1 MPIWYPLASPVELPL
16 VCNRRAGTS
25 LYRQLCEQIRNQI
38 LAGRLAPS
46 SRLPASREL
55 AQQLGV
61 SRNTVTNVYDQLV
74 AEGYLEARTGAWT
87 YVASHLPTGLT
98 ARPRSSDA
106 NGADTSRLRLSRR
119 VELLLEG
126 YRASFAPRGRSR
138 FDFSRFAPALD
149 AFPASDWRRILS
161 RNWKSPSPADLG
173 YADAQGDPA
182 LRQALATYLARAR
195 GVTCSPEQ
203 IVVTTGSQQAFDVLA
218 HVTLDPGRT
227 VLMEDPG
234 YVGARAIFAAHG
246 ARLQA
251 IPVDRD
257 GIAVSQLGERADNVR
272 LVYVTP
278 SHQFPTGV
286 TLSLPRRLELLRW
299 AAAHST
305 LVIEDDYDSEFR
317 YEGGSL
323 ESLQGL
329 DTHHTV
335 VYVGTFSKVLSPALR
350 VGYVVL
356 PPPLVEPF
364 VAAKSLTD
372 RHTASSLQAALAEFL
387 QSGLFARH
395 LRRLSKLHRARRD
408 ALLETLQAEFGDAVH
423 IGEARA
429 GLHVHV
435 RFREHPATDEML
447 TRALNGGVSLFPVSG
462 LHMRKPP
469 DDPGVLMAFA
479 NVPQDVIRE
488 GVRVLHHA
496 LRGDLG

>member
-1 MPIWYPLASPVELPL
+1 VPIWYPAPSPVELPL
-16 VCNRRAGTS
+16 VCDRKAGTS
-25 LYRQLCEQIRNQI
+25 LYRQLCEQIRKQI
-38 LAGRLAPS
+38 LAGRLAPN
-46 SRLPASREL
+46 SRLPATREL

-98 ARPRSSDA
+98 ARRPSD
-106 NGADTSRLRLSRR
+106 NSGADDSRLRLSHG
-119 VELLLEG
+119 VKVLLEG
-126 YRASFAPRGRSR
+126 YRASFAPRGRGV

-149 AFPASDWRRILS
+149 AFPTNDWRRILS
-161 RNWKSPSPADLG
+161 RNWQSPSPADLG

-182 LRQALATYLARAR
+182 LRRAIAIHLSRAR

-218 HVTLDPGRT
+218 DTTLDPGRT
-227 VLMEDPG
+227 VLIENPG

-246 ARLQA
+246 ARLQG
-251 IPVDRD
+251 IPVDGD
-257 GIAVSQLGERADNVR
+257 GVAVSQLSERADNVR
-272 LVYVTP
+272 LIYVTP

-299 AAAHST
+299 AAAHSI
-305 LVIEDDYDSEFR
+305 LVVEDDYDSEFR

-329 DTHHTV
+329 DTHHV
-335 VYVGTFSKVLSPALR
+335 VAYVGTFSKVLSPALR

-356 PPPLVEPF
+356 PPSLVEPF

-387 QSGLFARH
+387 DSGLFARH
-395 LRRLSKLHRARRD
+395 LRRLSKLHRVRRD
-408 ALLETLQAEFGDAVH
+408 ALLEALQAEFGGAVQ

-435 RFREHPATDEML
+435 RFCEHPATEEML
-447 TRALNGGVSLFPVSG
+447 ARALNAGVSLFPVSG
-462 LHMRKPP
+462 LHIHTPSE
-469 DDPGVLMAFA
+469 DPGVLMAFA
-479 NVPQDVIRE
+479 AMPENLIRE
-488 GVRVLHHA
+488 GVRVLHRA
-496 LRGDLG
+496 LQGHPG

>member
-1 MPIWYPLASPVELPL
+1 MPILVASHRFQVELPL
-16 VCNRRAGTS
+16 VCDRNAGTS
-25 LYRQLCEQIRNQI
+25 LYRQLCDQIRKQI
-38 LAGRLAPS
+38 LAGRLAPN
-46 SRLPASREL
+46 SRLPATREL

-87 YVASHLPTGLT
+87 YVASRLPTGLA
-98 ARPRSSDA
+98 ARPTSDA
-106 NGADTSRLRLSRR
+106 NGAHPSRLRLSHG
-119 VELLLEG
+119 VKALLEG
-126 YRASFAPRGRSR
+126 YRASFAPRERGL

-161 RNWKSPSPADLG
+161 RNWQSPSPADLG
-173 YADAQGDPA
+173 YADPQGDPA
-182 LRQALATYLARAR
+182 LRRALATHLARAR

-203 IVVTTGSQQAFDVLA
+203 IVVTTGSQQAFNVLA
-218 HVTLDPGRT
+218 STTLDPGRT
-227 VLMEDPG
+227 VLIEDPG

-246 ARLQA
+246 ARLRGV
-251 IPVDRD
+251 PVDRD
-257 GIAVSQLGERADNVR
+257 GIAVSRLSERANNVR

-286 TLSLPRRLELLRW
+286 TLSLLRRLELLKW

-305 LVIEDDYDSEFR
+305 LVVEDDYDSEFR

-329 DTHHTV
+329 DTHHV
-335 VYVGTFSKVLSPALR
+335 VAYVGTFSKVLSPALR
-350 VGYVVL
+350 VGYIVL
-356 PPPLVEPF
+356 PPSLVEPF

-372 RHTASSLQAALAEFL
+372 RHTASSLQFALAEFL
-387 QSGLFARH
+387 ESGLFARH

-408 ALLETLQAEFGDAVH
+408 ALLETLQTEFGGAVQ

-435 RFREHPATDEML
+435 RFRDYPATDEML
-447 TRALNGGVSLFPVSG
+447 ARALNAGVSLFPVRG
-462 LHMRKPP
+462 LYLNRPTA
-469 DDPGVLMAFA
+469 DPGVLMAFA
-479 NVPQDVIRE
+479 TMPENVIRE
-488 GVRVLHHA
+488 GVRVLHRA
-496 LRGDLG
+496 LRGQPG